1 LRVISEINHFLV
13 NHFFS
18 SGNSDRSYFNLIIAF
33 QHEYGNHSLV
43 LQWIVKLKTC
53 MNKINSSFF
62 QPRFRKFQQTFWRHP
77 HQLYALRATISMGL
91 LAIPFMIAGKPFY
104 GVTLALG
111 ALAGALSET
120 DDHPKGRTKALL
132 LTVISFFISSFS
144 VGLLYKNPWLLGTGF
159 VLSTIAFILI
169 GGLGERYRA
178 ITFGAVLVGIYAMLG
193 IEISPAWYWQAVLL
207 PSGALVHGLLTLI
220 YLYHKPWRLLDE
232 QMAEGFKNLSA
243 YLEKKA
249 MLFPSIREDQAL
261 INNDL
266 ALLNISVV
274 NSLEKIKEVLNNYGR
289 ELKSQEPLRPYLQRF
304 MLLQSLHERAASTHE
319 RHDKLS
325 NEKER
330 LEVMEGLGE
339 MLRQLAYAT
348 KLLAENMLTGSPY
361 HHPVTMEWISKS
373 IDAKLQDMDPHSNH
387 QLILL
392 HHNLH
397 RSHLSLKYLDNEE
410 QGSSFPRLRKD
421 ERSLKDRLIAQLT
434 IRHPRMRYAL
444 RLSIS
449 FLVGFVLAKLFH
461 LEKGAWV
468 VLTSLFVSQI
478 TYIDTRRRLFQRLM
492 GTITG
497 VISGVLLLQI
507 FTTTAGQVILMLL
520 SAMAFFYWIRTWYSV
535 AVIFITIFVISAFNV
550 VSNDGGFHIM
560 IPRLIDTL
568 LGASISFMVIRI
580 LWPGWQYRRMP
591 ELISLAMKKNV
602 AYLKAIENEY
612 EETSIDDLAYRI
624 ARREAHL
631 ADNELAQ
638 AWRSMR
644 IEPKS
649 KQKLMQHA
657 FTLTYLNHA
666 LLSYI
671 SAMGAHRENDAFNVE
686 NIKDMTGQISAI
698 LTTAGEYLLNEE
710 TDLQTDLSPILMEL
724 KQQINSPE
732 SIVKKQLLRLFYN
745 IASTTAKILKELQDM
760 KSGKEA

>member
-1 LRVISEINHFLV
+1 MER
-13 NHFFS
+13 
-18 SGNSDRSYFNLIIAF
+18 
-33 QHEYGNHSLV
+33 
-43 LQWIVKLKTC
+43 
-53 MNKINSSFF
+53 NSSSFLRAGVG
-62 QPRFRKFQQTFWRHP
+62 RFLMIFWRYP
-77 HQLYALRATISMGL
+77 NRLYALRGTISMGI
-91 LAIPFMIAGKPFY
+91 LAIPFILAGKPFY

-120 DDHPKGRTKALL
+120 EDHPKGRIKALL
-132 LTVISFFISSFS
+132 LTIVSFFISSFS

-159 VLSTIAFILI
+159 VLSTIVFIQI

-207 PSGALVHGLLTLI
+207 PAGALVHGILTLI
-220 YLYHKPWRLLDE
+220 YLYKKPWRLLDE
-232 QMAEGFKNLSA
+232 QMAQGFKNLSA

-249 MLFPSIREDQAL
+249 MLFPSTREEQAA

-274 NSLEKIKEVLNNYGR
+274 NSLEKIKEILNNYDR

-325 NEKER
+325 SEKER

-339 MLRQLAYAT
+339 MLRQLSFAT
-348 KLLAENMLTGSPY
+348 NQIAENMLTGASY
-361 HHPVTMEWISKS
+361 HHPLALEWISRS
-373 IDAKLQDMDPHSNH
+373 IDARLQEMDPNTNH

-397 RSHLSLKYLDNEE
+397 RSHLSLKYLDNAE
-410 QGSSFPRLRKD
+410 QGTSFPRLRKD
-421 ERSLKDRLIAQLT
+421 ERSLKDRLKAQLT
-434 IRHPRMRYAL
+434 LKHPRMRYAL
-444 RLSIS
+444 RLSLS
-449 FLVGFVLAKLFH
+449 FLIGFVLAKVLH

-478 TYIDTRRRLFQRLM
+478 TYTDTRRRLFERVM
-492 GTITG
+492 GTVSG
-497 VISGVLLLQI
+497 VVIGVLLLQI
-507 FTTTAGQVILMLL
+507 FVTPHGQLILMLA
-520 SAMAFFYWIRTWYSV
+520 SAMAFFYWLRSRYSV
-535 AVIFITIFVISAFNV
+535 AVIFITIFVISAFNI
-550 VSNDGGFHIM
+550 VSSDGGFHVM
-560 IPRLIDTL
+560 VPRLIDTL
-568 LGASISFMVIRI
+568 LGALISFLVIRF

-591 ELISLAMKKNV
+591 ELISAAMKKNV
-602 AYLKAIENEY
+602 AYLEAVENEY
-612 EETSIDDLAYRI
+612 RETSVDDLAYRI

-649 KQKLMQHA
+649 KQALMQHA

-671 SAMGAHRENDAFNVE
+671 SAMGAHRENHAFNID
-686 NIKDMTGQISAI
+686 NIHDITKRISGI
-698 LTTAGEYLLNEE
+698 LSQAGDYLLKGNM
-710 TDLQTDLSPILMEL
+710 DLQTDLSPMLLEL
-724 KQQINSPE
+724 KQQINSQE
-732 SIVKKQLLRLFYN
+732 LIVKKQQLRLVYN
-745 IASTTAKILKELQDM
+745 IASTTSKILKELEEM
-760 KSGKEA
+760 GPGKDA